1 MIKEKK
7 QIKMERIEKYRFNIW
22 DVLTMLPILVCA
34 FIVNNSLLS
43 YAFIFTGIV
52 GFIHHIF
59 INNYRFLILD
69 TLSIT
74 VMATAFTIVCTL
86 PQHIKN
92 ILYFLE
98 ISVTVFLICC
108 FLFNMKYSN
117 RVLLIIVSLVWLP
130 TAIFSIKYISSA
142 SGWITLVT
150 ILLYM
155 TSVTLCGENRFIRF
169 SWPALHVGVAIV
181 AFLVAYEMDLLR
193 PSIYKPFEP
202 ILERIT
208 ENLIS
213 S

>member
-1 MIKEKK
+1 MEK
-7 QIKMERIEKYRFNIW
+7 IENYRFNIW
-22 DVLTMLPILVCA
+22 DVLTMLPILICA
-34 FIVNNSLLS
+34 FIVNNSVLS

-59 INNYRFLILD
+59 INNYRFLVLD

-74 VMATAFTIVCTL
+74 VMAAAFTIVSTL
-86 PQHIKN
+86 PQHIKD

-108 FLFNMKYSN
+108 FIFNMKYSN

-150 ILLYM
+150 IFLYM
-155 TSVTLCGENRFIRF
+155 TSVTLCGENTFIRF

-181 AFLVAYEMDLLR
+181 AFLVAYEMNLLR
-193 PSIYKPFEP
+193 PTIYKPFEP

-208 ENLIS
+208 ENMIS

>member
-1 MIKEKK
+1 
-7 QIKMERIEKYRFNIW
+7 MERFRFNIW

-52 GFIHHIF
+52 GFIHHTF
-59 INNYRFLILD
+59 VNNYRLLILD
-69 TLSIT
+69 TLSIS
-74 VMATAFTIVCTL
+74 VMTTAFTIVSTL
-86 PQHIKN
+86 PQHIKD

-98 ISVTVFLICC
+98 ISVSIFLICC
-108 FLFNMKYSN
+108 FIFNMKYSN

-130 TAIFSIKYISSA
+130 TAIFSIKYISNA
-142 SGWITLVT
+142 SGWISLVT
-150 ILLYM
+150 IFLYM
-155 TSVTLCGENRFIRF
+155 SSATLCGENALVRF

-181 AFLVAYEMDLLR
+181 AFMILYEMDLLR
-193 PSIYKPFEP
+193 PSIYRPFEP
-202 ILERIT
+202 ILEKIT